1 MNLTDVRTKKDYVF
15 LDVPCR
21 CGKEEQFDGDSGH
34 LQSTVGEEL
43 LFLGAERSFSFR
55 VIEEDALRAMH
66 RLLNEGCSALAEVGK
81 TRVLESGAGNVFH
94 LTAVFFLRE
103 ERLDKIQVLLSEA
116 ARRTLEKE
124 NLLRAGAQMKE
135 LSLASEFVF
144 TDALTNTPCFAFSRG
159 DYHIEGMRDVAKAEG
174 EEEEPSENRHDVMQI
189 VGRTCTLFVRLEGE
203 EDDVRAVAYR
213 CVKKR
218 VAPYVFLGRGSLSFS
233 DVSSY
238 ASMRMRELLSET
250 PGYTTAW
257 KEYANR
263 EGDFLLARAR
273 EVGVIALDASRGMN
287 EHEDGTVDVFVPG
300 DTSIEVRPGEE
311 LEECAAPPVY
321 LENKALAW
329 EEYQEEIRKQSKVPA
344 PRFEVVELGGRRI
357 RLKKTAEGRVPS
369 KGGKL
374 YYAITGDSLQ
384 IMRRREARER
394 IESGT
399 MPSTHL
405 AFILASATGKTG
417 TQIGSLPGHGKKRRH
432 IEPMSALVQEKVF
445 AHPPTVN
452 QRRAIEIALNTPD
465 IAVIQGP
472 PGTGKTTVITAILER
487 LSELSDKKR
496 PTHGQVL
503 ITSLQHDA
511 VNNIRERITINSLPT
526 VKFGRKRGGGAEESM
541 EVEADAWRRTL
552 AARLAERHPEF
563 SETQEQRRVCDA
575 FKTYLVTPHDAAA
588 CAFLR
593 TAIGCV
599 HDAGLRRA
607 LEELLEQLSP
617 PAEMSH
623 DILPAI
629 RRLRTDAESFA
640 DDGAENALT
649 LYSALAGIELARSLR
664 ARRAEQLALLRA
676 AASTTAPTAELL
688 AGLSH
693 LRTELMEL
701 CTPRPAYREE
711 RVREE
716 VAALYARVREALL
729 QPKNAVGNV
738 VYDFF
743 RALSDDPYAVRDAI
757 AAYGFAYAAT
767 AQQSEGIDIKKAKGV
782 QKKEHPSYPIV
793 IVDEAARVSPGD
805 LMIPLSQAE
814 ERIILVGDQRQ
825 LPHIY
830 NEEILRS
837 MSDTEAFEHE
847 DDIKESMFKHLWEK
861 AKELERVDGIP
872 RTITLD
878 EQYRMH
884 PLLGEFVSE
893 NFYTPYGEGFCSP
906 RPPEDFGHPFG
917 NAPLRWVDLPASLG
931 KETECGGS
939 RIRER
944 EADYIVDT
952 VWNYAQ
958 REDARGLDFGVISFY
973 RAQANLIKSALEKRG
988 DLGLRIR
995 VGTVDEF
1002 QGMEFD
1008 VIFLSVVRTGGTI
1021 AQGDLQFFRMDV
1033 SRMQGQEKEDYDK
1046 KVRKRGAKYY
1056 GFLTSDNRLCV
1067 ALSRQKRLLVA
1078 VGDAA
1083 LFTGADAQDAAA
1095 RCVPA
1100 MRALY
1105 LRCEQ
1110 EGSVVHAQ

>member
-1 MNLTDVRTKKDYVF
+1 MNLTDVRTKKNYVF
-15 LDVPCR
+15 LDVLCR
-21 CGKEEQFDGDSGH
+21 CGKEEQFDGGSGR
-34 LQSTVGEEL
+34 LQSAVGEEL

-55 VIEEDALRAMH
+55 VLEEDALRAMH
-66 RLLNEGCSALAEVGK
+66 RLLHEGSTALAEVGE
-81 TRVLESGAGNVFH
+81 TRALESGAGNVFH

-116 ARRTLEKE
+116 VRRTLENE
-124 NLLRAGAQMKE
+124 NLLRTGARAEE
-135 LSLASEFVF
+135 LSLAHEFVF

-159 DYHIEGMRDVAKAEG
+159 DYRIEGGRDAAKGES

-189 VGRTCTLFVRLEGE
+189 FGRTCTLFVRLEGE

-218 VAPYVFLGRGSLSFS
+218 SAPYVLLGRGSLSFS

-250 PGYTTAW
+250 PGYTTVW

-263 EGDFLLARAR
+263 EGDFLLTRAR
-273 EVGVIALDASRGMN
+273 EVGVIELDASRGMN

-300 DTSIEVRPGEE
+300 ATSIGVRPGEE
-311 LEECAAPPVY
+311 LEERAAPPVY
-321 LENKALAW
+321 LEDRSLAW
-329 EEYQEEIRKQSKVPA
+329 EEYQEEIRKQSKVSA
-344 PRFEVVELGGRRI
+344 PRFEVVEISERRI

-369 KGGKL
+369 KGAKL

-417 TQIGSLPGHGKKRRH
+417 AQIGSIPGSGKKRRH

-541 EVEADAWRRTL
+541 EVEVDAWRRTL

-563 SETQEQRRVCDA
+563 SETQEQRRVFDA

-593 TAIGCV
+593 TALGCV

-607 LEELLEQLSP
+607 LEELLERLSP
-617 PAEMSH
+617 PAETSY

-649 LYSALAGIELARSLR
+649 LYNVLEGIEPTRSLR

-676 AASTTAPTAELL
+676 AASAVAPTAELL
-688 AGLSH
+688 AGLSR

-716 VAALYARVREALL
+716 VAALYAQVREALL

-743 RALSDDPYAVRDAI
+743 RALSDDPYAVRDAV

-767 AQQSEGIDIKKAKGV
+767 AQQSEGIDIKKAKGATR
-782 QKKEHPSYPIV
+782 KKEHPSYPIV

-837 MSDTEAFEHE
+837 MSDTEALKHE

-861 AKELERVDGIP
+861 AKELERVDGIQ

-893 NFYTPYGEGFCSP
+893 NFYTPYGEGFDSP
-906 RPPEDFGHPFG
+906 RPPEDFVHPFG
-917 NAPLRWVDLPASLG
+917 NTPLWWVDRPAALG
-931 KETECGGS
+931 AEEMRGGS
-939 RIRER
+939 RVRAC

-952 VWNYAQ
+952 VWDYAQ
-958 REDARGLDFGVISFY
+958 RQDARELDFGVISFY

-988 DLGLRIR
+988 ALGSRIR

-1008 VIFLSVVRTGGTI
+1008 VIFLSVVRTGRTI
-1021 AQGDLQFFRMDV
+1021 AQDDLRVFRREV
-1033 SRMQGQEKEDYDK
+1033 SRMRGQEKEDYEK
-1046 KVRKRGAKYY
+1046 EVRKLGAKYY

-1083 LFTGADAQDAAA
+1083 LFTGEDAQDAAA

-1105 LRCEQ
+1105 LRCER
-1110 EGSVVHAQ
+1110 EGSVVHA